1 MPTEDF
7 KAKMTDYRNQL
18 KTLVGT
24 AAQLKSNLLTTADQL
39 EGQDKSEM
47 IANVTLALRAM
58 EDAAMR
64 FGKAVQASEGGVS
77 PLGGPDTPTTKA

>member
-24 AAQLKSNLLTTADQL
+24 AAQLKTDLLTADQL